1 MKNLLLVS
9 SLVLGATATFGQ
21 TINFAASKGI
31 YDING
36 TTPLSAAAGEWEVVY
51 NGSIITPNGDAGV
64 AFSKTGAPSLNT
76 IFGGTVFAF
85 PASTGLAAG
94 STPTIT
100 IIAWDK
106 TAPGGALGATAT
118 HVASETI
125 TLPALGAIGSST
137 PPPALPFTKLVLQ
150 VVTPVVP
157 EPSTYALAALGL
169 GGLFFVSRR
178 K

>member
-9 SLVLGATATFGQ
+9 SLVLGASATFGQ

-31 YDING
+31 YDIDG
-36 TTPLSAAAGEWEVVY
+36 TTPLSAAKGQWEVVY
-51 NGSIITPNGDAGV
+51 NGTIITPNGDAGV
-64 AFSKTGAPSLNT
+64 SFSKTGAPSLNT

-85 PASTGLAAG
+85 PASTGLTAG

-125 TLPALGAIGSST
+125 TLPALGAVGSST

-150 VVTPVVP
+150 VAVVP